1 MTVTVEPRRGGMRIV
16 GSGGGGKGG
25 GSSRTPVETPD
36 SLHNSAYAAVLDV
49 IGNGEMYG
57 PVHRDQ
63 PLRDVF
69 LDGTP
74 IQNEDGS
81 LNFSQVQADY
91 RVGTVDQ
98 EHIAGFPASANTI
111 GVNAEIKTDRP
122 WVQAI
127 TNAELSAVR
136 VTMYVPR
143 LVQALESGKN
153 AGDRVGY
160 RVEYA
165 IDLAVGGGSFQEVV
179 RSAFDGKTSN
189 GYTRTHR
196 LDLPAGASS
205 WTVRARR
212 ITPEANNAAISDSIS
227 VQSYAEVI
235 DGKFRHPMTAMMGI
249 KISAEQFQAIP
260 TRAYRWRGQIIRIP
274 SNYDPIAR
282 TYAGVWD
289 GTFKRGW
296 SNNPAWVYY
305 DMLTSRLYGLGDR
318 IDASMIDRYALY
330 QIGAYCDQLVPDGQG
345 GVEPRFVCN
354 VYLQSAADALRV
366 LNDLTSTFRGMAY
379 WANGQVVASVD
390 APSDPIYTYTN
401 ANVVGGRF
409 EYAGAD
415 LRTLKTV
422 ALVSWNDPSD
432 FYRPKVEVVE
442 DEDGIR
448 RYGIRKTEV
457 VAFGCTSR
465 GQAQR
470 VGLYQLYTSRMESGG
485 LTFSVGLD
493 GVIPQPGSIV
503 RVADRNRAGRHIG
516 GRIRQATAG
525 TVTVDREHPI
535 KAGDFLTVNLASGLS
550 ETRAVKLVSGRVITV
565 FPEFSQAP
573 EPESVW
579 SVDAGD
585 LVTQHARILSVKE
598 AGGIVFDVSAVLH
611 HPGKFD
617 AIDNGV
623 RLDPLPVSVVPPRVQ
638 TAPTNVRIE
647 QHYTIHQ
654 GTTRHYAEISWD
666 AAEHAVLYDVQW
678 RRDNGDWVLVPRTG
692 SRLVELPDIYA
703 GTYTVRVRAI
713 NALDVPSLWAY
724 STATLLDGLVG
735 SPPAVTSLVAAGET
749 LSIRLTWAYP
759 TTPNIVERVQ
769 IWSSETQQF
778 DSGRVL
784 TNLAYP
790 DTTYTL
796 GNQRAGVPQWFW
808 ARLVD
813 KNGLPGPWYP
823 GESESGVRGSADID
837 SGPILDLI
845 GDDVLSSAWG
855 QQMAERVEDI
865 DYRMLAL
872 RAEAGAADELIQR
885 VRADVERDRQQ
896 IAGAQK
902 TIQKHAE
909 DLRAQADQ
917 LVQNA
922 ADIVQVAADRV
933 AGDQAQADALAVE
946 TAARLV
952 VQQQHAEDIAGNAE
966 ATRRVA
972 ADLLLENQGRT
983 EQVAQEAALRVA
995 GDQAQA
1001 DALAAE
1007 GANRLAGDL
1016 AQAGAL
1022 ADARAELQDAIDG
1035 LAERVSD
1042 AAGDFSGLSAR
1053 LTQEITD
1060 RTQQAQA
1067 LADDVLENASA
1078 IESAQA
1084 GLGDAVAR
1092 ITAAEQLQV
1101 DHAAQL
1107 LQLNVKADD
1116 ASSGIDLLRDVQADQ
1131 ALNMLALRT
1140 DVDGNAATAN
1150 QLLQTTGELSVA
1162 QSALAVRAGNLE
1174 ARADSLT
1181 EVADDH
1187 ALELLRLRASEGDA
1201 EGMYTSLIRADA
1213 RQVQRMERLQLQ
1225 ADGQQSQIEDI
1236 ATVQV
1241 GHAERIGTV
1250 ETQAASVLSRVQ
1262 VVETATETQASR
1274 LETVER
1280 QSGETSSRVAQMQIA
1295 QESQASLLAD
1305 LRTDVNGN
1313 TSTAAQ
1319 LLQTTNELATQ
1330 QTQLETRVGNAESQ
1344 LHTVSGTQAD
1354 HASMLVALRTD
1365 VTGNANTAAQLLETT
1380 GELSAAQTQLS
1391 SRVGSAEA
1399 GLQAVQQTA
1408 AGTAQ
1413 DLLALGVRTAT
1424 AESDITVLRQ
1434 AQEDQSS
1441 SLVALKTQVDN
1452 NTATA
1457 SQLLRTTGELSAAQT
1472 VLSNTVGGVQSDL
1485 SAVQQVQVG
1494 LVQDVT
1500 ALGVKAENLEAQADS
1515 LTEVAADHAL
1525 ELLRLRA
1532 SEGDAEGMYTHF
1544 ARADA
1549 RQVQRMDRLQLQAD
1563 GQQSQIEDIA
1573 TVQVGHAERIGTV
1586 ETQAASALSRVQVV
1600 ETATQTQASRLESV
1614 EQQTGE
1620 NTSRVAQLQ
1629 SAQDGQASLLADL
1642 RTDVDGNTNTAAQLL
1657 QTTGELATQ
1666 QTQLATRIGNAES
1679 GLQSVQQTAAGTAQ
1693 DLTSLTVRT
1702 EAAESDI
1709 TVLRQGQA
1717 DQASSLMALKTQ
1729 TDNNTATASQL
1740 LQTTGELSAAQ
1751 TLLRND
1757 VDGVQSGLSAV
1768 QTVQAGLVQD
1778 VTALGVKTGTLE
1790 ARADALTEVTQDHA
1804 LDLLRLRA
1812 SEGDAEGMYTSLIRA
1827 DARQVRLLTA
1837 LSLSVDGVKA
1847 DYEEVITLTE
1857 DLAGKQETL
1866 SFELDGLSS
1875 QVQTLDV
1882 AQQGLAGQI
1891 STVSARTDV
1900 AQQTADG
1907 AVASAAGAQATANTA
1922 VADAAAARAAA
1933 GAAQS
1938 AADQAAQ
1945 DAAAAAGLAG
1955 GKSDVLIQSATPAA
1969 SYRNS
1974 KTLWIDTTGNANTPK
1989 RWSGSAWV
1997 AVTDKAA
2004 TDAAAAAVA
2013 AQQRADAAQAAADQ
2027 ANAAAA
2033 QNAADIVAERTART
2047 TAESAQAQTNQQ
2059 LTASFQQAKTAADA
2073 AQGTAD
2079 QAKTAAA
2086 QADARVAEEELA
2098 RASADAA
2105 LAQRSTALEAKTEAQ
2120 GTQIQTL
2127 DQATQEQA
2135 LRQLEM
2141 RAMAGDSEG
2150 WMLTQQRLTAR
2161 TARTVEQ
2168 QAVQL
2173 GGMLASIEGIRETIV
2188 DETGALAQQ
2197 INTVSAT
2204 ATAAGTAAAGAQA
2217 DADAAQATADL
2228 AVANAA
2234 VAQSAAA
2241 TADQKA
2247 AAAAGIADGK
2257 AVVLYQTNTPAAT
2270 YRNDKTLWID
2280 ITGNANTPKRWSGS
2294 AWVAVT
2300 DKAATDAAAAAA
2312 TARADAAAA
2321 QATANQAVAS
2331 AATNAAAIQLLQTT
2345 TANQFQAQAQ
2355 QIETLQASVVNAS
2368 ASVQETS
2375 TALATLDG
2383 RIEAWRN
2390 VKVQTNVNGVDYIAG
2405 TSLGIDGEGNS
2416 SFNVLAQSFNVMH
2429 NINGTPQ
2436 AVFSVV
2442 GGQMVVRDAL
2452 IGKISAEKVDAETI
2466 SAISANLGD
2475 ITAGTL
2481 SGATAGINLN
2491 AMGGE
2496 SFIDVGNGKVVIRAN
2511 GDSYFDGVVISRP
2524 TIMGTG
2530 SYALNGLILGH
2541 VLGTLGRPDEQIDSR
2556 YIYIDTGIDDP
2567 YDWAY
2572 GHAKPSYTARA
2583 KLDGW
2588 NEVDAP
2594 ISGGTQIVLEATAC
2608 CESVLIGTGANP
2620 NQVGRVFLR
2629 IGIHLVNGR
2638 PGQTRVRLNSLTW
2651 AVFKLT

>member
-1 MTVTVEPRRGGMRIV
+1 MTVRFEVRRGGMRIV

-111 GVNAEIKTDRP
+111 GVNVEVKTDRP

-127 TNAELSAVR
+127 TNPELSAVR

-165 IDLAVGGGSFQEVV
+165 IDLAVGGGAFQEIV
-179 RSAFDGKTSN
+179 RTAFDGKTSN

-196 LDLPAGASS
+196 LDLPVGASS
-205 WTVRARR
+205 WAVRARR

-274 SNYDPIAR
+274 SNYDPVAR

-296 SNNPAWVYY
+296 SNNPAWIYY
-305 DMLTSRLYGLGDR
+305 DILTSRLYGLGDR
-318 IDASMIDRYALY
+318 IDAGMIDRYALY
-330 QIGAYCDQLVPDGQG
+330 QIGAYCDQAVPDGQG
-345 GVEPRFVCN
+345 GTEPRFVCN

-379 WANGQVVASVD
+379 WANGQVVASAD
-390 APSDPIYTYTN
+390 APSDPVYTYTN
-401 ANVVGGRF
+401 ANVLNARF
-409 EYAGAD
+409 NYPGAD
-415 LRTLKTV
+415 LSTLKTV

-432 FYRPKVEVVE
+432 FYRSKVEVVE
-442 DEDGIR
+442 DDDGIR

-503 RVADRNRAGRHIG
+503 KIADRNRAGRHIG
-516 GRIRQATAG
+516 GRIRQATAD
-525 TVTVDREHPI
+525 TVTVDRDHPI
-535 KAGDFLTVNLASGLS
+535 KAGDLLTVNLATGLS
-550 ETRAVKLVSGRVITV
+550 ETRTVKLVSDRVITV
-565 FPEFSQAP
+565 LPAFSQAP
-573 EPESVW
+573 AAESVW
-579 SVDAGD
+579 AVDADD

-598 AGGIVFDVSAVLH
+598 SDGIEFFVSAVLH

-638 TAPTNVRIE
+638 TAPANVRIE

-823 GESESGVRGSADID
+823 DESESGVRGSANID
-837 SGPILDLI
+837 PGLVLELV
-845 GDDVLSSAWG
+845 GDRLLSSTWG
-855 QQMAERVEDI
+855 QQMTERVEDI
-865 DYRMLAL
+865 DYRMLDI
-872 RAEAGAADELIQR
+872 RAEVGATDELIEKTRLQVRDQGR
-885 VRADVERDRQQ
+885 VLDSQSRDLQQ
-896 IAGAQK
+896 
-902 TIQKHAE
+902 H
-909 DLRAQADQ
+909 ADQ
-917 LVQNA
+917 LVENIQA
-922 ADIVQVAADRV
+922 IEAE
-933 AGDQAQADALAVE
+933 AQARE
-946 TAARLV
+946 TGL
-952 VQQQHAEDIAGNAE
+952 QQ
-966 ATRRVA
+966 
-972 ADLLLENQGRT
+972 
-983 EQVAQEAALRVA
+983 
-995 GDQAQA
+995 QA

-1007 GANRLAGDL
+1007 SRDRIQKQQQQAADIAVNTAAISAEIANRVDAVDALRQETDGRFSAMQAEMSEILGTEDYQPGQAYL
-1016 AQAGAL
+1016 AGAL
-1022 ADARAELQDAIDG
+1022 VKYLGKLYRARQDIPAGVAPPDARWELIGDYESMGAAVADLSSRMVSVEVLTETQTLRIDSVETRTGQNTSKIDG
-1035 LAERVSD
+1035 LRETVDGQS
-1042 AAGDFSGLSAR
+1042 
-1053 LTQEITD
+1053 T
-1060 RTQQAQA
+1060 
-1067 LADDVLENASA
+1067 VL
-1078 IESAQA
+1078 Q
-1084 GLGDAVAR
+1084 G
-1092 ITAAEQLQV
+1092 
-1101 DHAAQL
+1101 
-1107 LQLNVKADD
+1107 
-1116 ASSGIDLLRDVQADQ
+1116 
-1131 ALNMLALRT
+1131 LRT
-1140 DVDGNAATAN
+1140 DVDGNTSEVRSL
-1150 QLLQTTGELSVA
+1150 QQTTGNMALVQNQLRTDVDGVRSDLSSV
-1162 QSALAVRAGNLE
+1162 QQVQDGLVQDVSALGVKAGDLE
-1174 ARADSLT
+1174 ARAD
-1181 EVADDH
+1181 A
-1187 ALELLRLRASEGDA
+1187 
-1201 EGMYTSLIRADA
+1201 
-1213 RQVQRMERLQLQ
+1213 
-1225 ADGQQSQIEDI
+1225 
-1236 ATVQV
+1236 
-1241 GHAERIGTV
+1241 
-1250 ETQAASVLSRVQ
+1250 
-1262 VVETATETQASR
+1262 
-1274 LETVER
+1274 
-1280 QSGETSSRVAQMQIA
+1280 
-1295 QESQASLLAD
+1295 
-1305 LRTDVNGN
+1305 
-1313 TSTAAQ
+1313 
-1319 LLQTTNELATQ
+1319 
-1330 QTQLETRVGNAESQ
+1330 
-1344 LHTVSGTQAD
+1344 
-1354 HASMLVALRTD
+1354 
-1365 VTGNANTAAQLLETT
+1365 
-1380 GELSAAQTQLS
+1380 
-1391 SRVGSAEA
+1391 
-1399 GLQAVQQTA
+1399 
-1408 AGTAQ
+1408 
-1413 DLLALGVRTAT
+1413 
-1424 AESDITVLRQ
+1424 
-1434 AQEDQSS
+1434 
-1441 SLVALKTQVDN
+1441 
-1452 NTATA
+1452 
-1457 SQLLRTTGELSAAQT
+1457 
-1472 VLSNTVGGVQSDL
+1472 
-1485 SAVQQVQVG
+1485 
-1494 LVQDVT
+1494 
-1500 ALGVKAENLEAQADS
+1500 

-1525 ELLRLRA
+1525 DLLRLRA

-1549 RQVQRMDRLQLQAD
+1549 RQVQRMERLQLQAD

-1600 ETATQTQASRLESV
+1600 ETATQTQASRLETV
-1614 EQQTGE
+1614 EQQSGD
-1620 NTSRVAQLQ
+1620 NASRVAQLQ
-1629 SAQDGQASLLADL
+1629 SAQEGQASLLADL

-1657 QTTGELATQ
+1657 QTTDELATQ
-1666 QTQLATRIGNAES
+1666 QTQLATRVGNAES

-1693 DLTSLTVRT
+1693 DLTVLTVRT

-1717 DQASSLMALKTQ
+1717 DQASSLVALKTQ

-1757 VDGVQSGLSAV
+1757 VDGVRSDLSSV
-1768 QTVQAGLVQD
+1768 QQVQDGLVQD
-1778 VTALGVKTGTLE
+1778 VSALGVKAGDLE
-1790 ARADALTEVTQDHA
+1790 ARADALTEVAADHA
-1804 LDLLRLRA
+1804 LELIRLRA

-1827 DARQVRLLTA
+1827 DARQVQRMERLDLR
-1837 LSLSVDGVKA
+1837 VDGVVSS
-1847 DYEEVITLTE
+1847 YEEVITLAE
-1857 DLAGKQETL
+1857 ELSGRQETL
-1866 SFELDGLSS
+1866 TFELNGLSG

-1900 AQQTADG
+1900 AQQK
-1907 AVASAAGAQATANTA
+1907 AN
-1922 VADAAAARAAA
+1922 
-1933 GAAQS
+1933 
-1938 AADQAAQ
+1938 
-1945 DAAAAAGLAG
+1945 
-1955 GKSDVLIQSATPAA
+1955 
-1969 SYRNS
+1969 
-1974 KTLWIDTTGNANTPK
+1974 
-1989 RWSGSAWV
+1989 
-1997 AVTDKAA
+1997 
-2004 TDAAAAAVA
+2004 
-2013 AQQRADAAQAAADQ
+2013 AAQAAADQ
-2027 ANAAAA
+2027 ANAAAV

-2073 AQGTAD
+2073 AQGSAD
-2079 QAKTAAA
+2079 
-2086 QADARVAEEELA
+2086 QADARVAAEELA

-2105 LAQRSTALEAKTEAQ
+2105 LAQRSTALEAKTDTH
-2120 GTQIQTL
+2120 GTQLETL
-2127 DQATQEQA
+2127 DQLTQEQI

-2141 RAMAGDSEG
+2141 RAMTGDAEG
-2150 WMLTQQRLTAR
+2150 WMIDQQRLQAATAR
-2161 TARTVEQ
+2161 RVEQ
-2168 QAVQL
+2168 QAVQFD
-2173 GGMLASIEGIRETIV
+2173 GMLASIEGIKETIV

-2197 INTVSAT
+2197 INTVSAA

-2257 AVVLYQTNTPAAT
+2257 AVVLYQTTTPAAT

-2280 ITGNANTPKRWSGS
+2280 ITGNANTPKRWNGS
-2294 AWVAVT
+2294 AWAAVT
-2300 DKAATDAAAAAA
+2300 DKAATDAASAAAA
-2312 TARADAAAA
+2312 ARADAAAA
-2321 QATANQAVAS
+2321 QATANEAVAS

-2368 ASVQETS
+2368 ASVQETN

-2466 SAISANLGD
+2466 SAISADLGD

-2491 AMGGE
+2491 ATGGE

>member
-654 GTTRHYAEISWD
+654 GVTRHYAEISWD
-666 AAEHAVLYDVQW
+666 APEHAVLYDAQW
-678 RRDNGDWVLVPRTG
+678 RRDNGDWVQVPRTG

-713 NALDVPSLWAY
+713 NALDVPSLWEY
-724 STATLLDGLVG
+724 STATLLDGLAG
-735 SPPAVTSLVAAGET
+735 SPPAVTSLVAVGET
-749 LSIRLTWAYP
+749 LGIKLTWAYP
-759 TTPNIVERVQ
+759 NTPNIIERVQ
-769 IWSSETQQF
+769 IRASENQQF
-778 DSGRVL
+778 ESGRIL
-784 TNLAYP
+784 TDLAYP

-813 KNGLPGPWYP
+813 KNGLPGPWHP
-823 GESESGVRGSADID
+823 GEAESGVRGAASTDT
-837 SGPILDLI
+837 GPILDLI
-845 GDDVLSSAWG
+845 GDQVLPSTWG
-855 QQMAERVEDI
+855 QQMTERVEDI
-865 DYRMLAL
+865 DYRMLDI
-872 RAEAGAADELIQR
+872 RAEVGATDELIEKTRRQVRDQGR
-885 VRADVERDRQQ
+885 VLDSQSLDLQQ
-896 IAGAQK
+896 
-902 TIQKHAE
+902 
-909 DLRAQADQ
+909 QADQ
-917 LVQNA
+917 LVENIRA
-922 ADIVQVAADRV
+922 IEAE
-933 AGDQAQADALAVE
+933 AQARE
-946 TAARLV
+946 TGL
-952 VQQQHAEDIAGNAE
+952 QQ
-966 ATRRVA
+966 
-972 ADLLLENQGRT
+972 
-983 EQVAQEAALRVA
+983 
-995 GDQAQA
+995 QA

-1007 GANRLAGDL
+1007 SRDRIQKQQQHAADIAVNTAAISAEVANRVDAVDALRQETDGRISAMQAEMSEILGTEDYQPGQAYLAGSL
-1016 AQAGAL
+1016 VKYLGKLYRAQQDIPAGVAPP
-1022 ADARAELQDAIDG
+1022 DARWELIGDYESMGAAVADLSSRMVSVEVLTETQTLRIESVETRAGQNTSKIDG
-1035 LAERVSD
+1035 LRETVDGQS
-1042 AAGDFSGLSAR
+1042 
-1053 LTQEITD
+1053 T
-1060 RTQQAQA
+1060 
-1067 LADDVLENASA
+1067 VL
-1078 IESAQA
+1078 Q
-1084 GLGDAVAR
+1084 D
-1092 ITAAEQLQV
+1092 
-1101 DHAAQL
+1101 
-1107 LQLNVKADD
+1107 
-1116 ASSGIDLLRDVQADQ
+1116 
-1131 ALNMLALRT
+1131 LRT
-1140 DVDGNAATAN
+1140 DVDGNTSEVR
-1150 QLLQTTGELSVA
+1150 LL
-1162 QSALAVRAGNLE
+1162 
-1174 ARADSLT
+1174 
-1181 EVADDH
+1181 
-1187 ALELLRLRASEGDA
+1187 
-1201 EGMYTSLIRADA
+1201 
-1213 RQVQRMERLQLQ
+1213 
-1225 ADGQQSQIEDI
+1225 
-1236 ATVQV
+1236 
-1241 GHAERIGTV
+1241 
-1250 ETQAASVLSRVQ
+1250 
-1262 VVETATETQASR
+1262 
-1274 LETVER
+1274 
-1280 QSGETSSRVAQMQIA
+1280 
-1295 QESQASLLAD
+1295 
-1305 LRTDVNGN
+1305 
-1313 TSTAAQ
+1313 
-1319 LLQTTNELATQ
+1319 
-1330 QTQLETRVGNAESQ
+1330 
-1344 LHTVSGTQAD
+1344 
-1354 HASMLVALRTD
+1354 
-1365 VTGNANTAAQLLETT
+1365 
-1380 GELSAAQTQLS
+1380 
-1391 SRVGSAEA
+1391 
-1399 GLQAVQQTA
+1399 QQTA
-1408 AGTAQ
+1408 AGM
-1413 DLLALGVRTAT
+1413 ALV
-1424 AESDITVLRQ
+1424 Q
-1434 AQEDQSS
+1434 
-1441 SLVALKTQVDN
+1441 
-1452 NTATA
+1452 
-1457 SQLLRTTGELSAAQT
+1457 SQLRTD
-1472 VLSNTVGGVQSDL
+1472 VDGVQSDL
-1485 SAVQQVQVG
+1485 SSVQQVQDG
-1494 LVQDVT
+1494 LAQDVS
-1500 ALGVKAENLEAQADS
+1500 ALGVKTGSLEARADA

-1525 ELLRLRA
+1525 DLLRLRA

-1882 AQQGLAGQI
+1882 AQQGLAGQV

-1955 GKSDVLIQSATPAA
+1955 GKSDVLIQSGTPAA

-2059 LTASFQQAKTAADA
+2059 ITASFQQAKTAADA

-2086 QADARVAEEELA
+2086 QADARAAAEELA

-2150 WMLTQQRLTAR
+2150 WMIDQQRLTAT
-2161 TARTVEQ
+2161 TARRVEQ
-2168 QAVQL
+2168 QAVRMDGL
-2173 GGMLASIEGIRETIV
+2173 SASIESVRETV
-2188 DETGALAQQ
+2188 VEETGALAQQ

-2204 ATAAGTAAAGAQA
+2204 A
-2217 DADAAQATADL
+2217 
-2228 AVANAA
+2228 NAA
-2234 VAQSAAA
+2234 
-2241 TADQKA
+2241 K
-2247 AAAAGIADGK
+2247 
-2257 AVVLYQTNTPAAT
+2257 
-2270 YRNDKTLWID
+2270 
-2280 ITGNANTPKRWSGS
+2280 
-2294 AWVAVT
+2294 
-2300 DKAATDAAAAAA
+2300 
-2312 TARADAAAA
+2312 ADAAANA
-2321 QATANQAVAS
+2321 AAMQTLEAATANQ
-2331 AATNAAAIQLLQTT
+2331 L
-2345 TANQFQAQAQ
+2345 QAQAQ
-2355 QIETLQASVVNAS
+2355 QIQTLQATVGDVS

-2383 RIEAWRN
+2383 RIEAWKN

-2416 SFNVLAQSFNVMH
+2416 SFNVLANSMNLLTSVNGAVIPFFSASADAVVM
-2429 NINGTPQ
+2429 NT
-2436 AVFSVV
+2436 
-2442 GGQMVVRDAL
+2442 AL
-2452 IGKISAEKVDAETI
+2452 IGNASIGSAKLSDWLESDAVGPGGLPVLRLNFRTGEI
-2466 SAISANLGD
+2466 QMNAPMIG
-2475 ITAGTL
+2475 GGRMTL
-2481 SGATAGINLN
+2481 SNQLIQV
-2491 AMGGE
+2491 
-2496 SFIDVGNGKVVIRAN
+2496 FDAN
-2511 GDSYFDGVVISRP
+2511 
-2524 TIMGTG
+2524 
-2530 SYALNGLILGH
+2530 
-2541 VLGTLGRPDEQIDSR
+2541 
-2556 YIYIDTGIDDP
+2556 
-2567 YDWAY
+2567 
-2572 GHAKPSYTARA
+2572 
-2583 KLDGW
+2583 
-2588 NEVDAP
+2588 
-2594 ISGGTQIVLEATAC
+2594 
-2608 CESVLIGTGANP
+2608 SVL
-2620 NQVGRVFLR
+2620 
-2629 IGIHLVNGR
+2629 
-2638 PGQTRVRLNSLTW
+2638 RVRMGIWS
-2651 AVFKLT
+2651 